1 MQPGERSER
10 VATLRA
16 HLHAS
21 GDWAAVSHDTNQ
33 ALSTT
38 STEQRVAMAIPSD
51 ENFFDETIEQ
61 AVKNFQRR
69 HNLTPTGVVTAETL
83 AALNISADIRAK
95 QIARNLERWR
105 QLPKDLGHRH
115 IAVNVPNF
123 TLEVVEND
131 RPVMD
136 MKVVVGKMIED
147 RSTPTFSAQMKYVV
161 LNPYWNVP
169 KTIAEKELFPMSRK
183 NPQYFAKNNFTISKI
198 PAGAKQIPDP
208 TATDGSMISV
218 PTYQYRLRQEPGPKN
233 ALGRIKFMFP
243 NDHSV
248 YLHDT
253 PSKELF
259 NRTVRAFSHG
269 CIRIEKPVELAEY
282 VLRSSPKG
290 TPDYIAAAL
299 KRRKEQT
306 VWLPEP
312 IPVHIQYWTAWVDDN
327 GGLQF
332 RNDIYGYDHLPGTQ
346 YLPATTAKKRPAKI
360 RKPSQ
365 APQPEFQP
373 RPEPQP
379 PVQTKAQATM

>member
-1 MQPGERSER
+1 
-10 VATLRA
+10 
-16 HLHAS
+16 
-21 GDWAAVSHDTNQ
+21 
-33 ALSTT
+33 
-38 STEQRVAMAIPSD
+38 MAIPSD
-51 ENFFDETIEQ
+51 EDFFDEATEQ

-69 HNLTPTGVVTAETL
+69 HNLTPNGIVTAETL
-83 AALNISADIRAK
+83 AALNISADLRAK

-105 QLPKDLGHRH
+105 RLPRDLGHRY

-147 RSTPTFSAQMKYVV
+147 RSTPTFSAQMKYIV

-169 KTIAEKELFPMSRK
+169 KTIAEKELFPLSRK
-183 NPQYFAKNNFTISKI
+183 NPQYFAKNNFTVTRI
-198 PAGAKQIPDP
+198 PTGEKQIPDP
-208 TATDGSMISV
+208 NAADGSMISV
-218 PTYQYRLRQEPGPKN
+218 PTYQYRLRQGPGPKN
-233 ALGRIKFMFP
+233 ALGRVKFMFP

-269 CIRIEKPVELAEY
+269 CIRIEKPIELAAY
-282 VLRSSPKG
+282 VLHGSPKG
-290 TPDYIAAAL
+290 TPEAIQATL

-312 IPVHIQYWTAWVDDN
+312 IPVHIQYWTAWVDDD

-332 RNDIYGYDHLPGTQ
+332 RNDIYGYDRLPGVHRLPTNTVKKRR
-346 YLPATTAKKRPAKI
+346 PAT
-360 RKPSQ
+360 RKPPQQQ
-365 APQPEFQP
+365 APHPEFQP
-373 RPEPQP
+373 QPEPQP
-379 PVQTKAQATM
+379 QVQTQAQATNTEP